1 MKAAKNENLMG
12 IVAAVMLKAGAAACS
27 FLLFSLASNTRSGD
41 EFGTFAIILS
51 AASMMMVLAA
61 FGQEMM
67 VIRIW
72 NEHGA
77 SNNSSM
83 VKGGI
88 LSGFFTCLF
97 GGALAGIVLGAYFG
111 VSESAGL
118 GVAVGL
124 FVASLTLLAFTT
136 HLGRVVFGVLVGDG
150 NRDILVLAPAII
162 VLGLSLFFLGDFS
175 NTSILFIMAGS
186 NFIGVTGLLTAVYF
200 RMKRAFPAVLAAKA
214 CYDFGK
220 WRSTSVS
227 LWGAS
232 LLESSNQYLDVVL
245 LGFLMNPMAAGIYF
259 IATRLANVFLTAA
272 SAMHAFG
279 SKKIPHNYYHK
290 LENEMSQTLKTMA
303 GMTGLIVVGGLL
315 CVAVLG
321 EWALGIFGDEYIEF
335 YGVLMV
341 LCIGTAS
348 VTAIGASPVILM
360 VTGYEKNYLKAL
372 AISVATRLVGFVVLV
387 PIWGIYGAAIG
398 ATFSLLLMAFLLA
411 TSAKRLT
418 GLDGTV
424 LRFLAPTPAA
434 RS

>member
-1 MKAAKNENLMG
+1 MG
-12 IVAAVMLKAGAAACS
+12 IVAAVLLKAGAAGCS
-27 FLLFSLASNTRSGD
+27 FLLFSLVSNTRSAV
-41 EFGTFAIILS
+41 EFGTFAVILS

-88 LSGFFTCLF
+88 LSGFFTCLL
-97 GGALAGIVLGAYFG
+97 GGALAGTALGAYYW

-136 HLGRVVFGVLVGDG
+136 HIGRVVFGVLVGDG
-150 NRDILVLAPAII
+150 NRDILVLAPVII

-175 NTSILFIMAGS
+175 NTSIFFIMAGS
-186 NFIGVTGLLTAVYF
+186 NIVGVIGVLTAVYF
-200 RMKRAFPAVLAAKA
+200 RIKRDYPDVLAAKA
-214 CYDFGK
+214 SYDFKK
-220 WRSTSVS
+220 WRSTSAS

-245 LGFLMNPMAAGIYF
+245 LGFLLNPMAAGVYF

-279 SKKIPHNYYHK
+279 SRKIPHNYYHK
-290 LENEMSQTLKTMA
+290 LENEMAQTLKTMA
-303 GMTGLIVVGGLL
+303 GMTGLIVAGGLL
-315 CVAVLG
+315 CVALLG
-321 EWALGIFGDEYIEF
+321 EWALGIFGAEYIEH
-335 YGVLMV
+335 YGVLMI
-341 LCIGTAS
+341 LCLGTAS

-372 AISVATRLVGFVVLV
+372 AISVATRLIGFVILV

-398 ATFSLLLMAFLLA
+398 ATLSLVLMALLLA

-424 LRFLAPTPAA
+424 LRFLTTAPVT